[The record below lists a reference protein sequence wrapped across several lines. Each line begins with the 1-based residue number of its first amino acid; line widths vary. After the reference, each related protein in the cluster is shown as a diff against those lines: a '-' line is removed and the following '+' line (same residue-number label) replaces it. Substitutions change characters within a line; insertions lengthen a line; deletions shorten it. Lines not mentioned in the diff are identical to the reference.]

1 MKVRHGQ
8 TIVEVMIA
16 ISVGVVAL
24 LALVQ
29 LSNRTVVTNGVA
41 KRVTEAHDQATSVL
55 ELVRTEKAE
64 NGWQVFKSNYS
75 VGQWCFD
82 GSVILTGSGCSV
94 SGTEYISDVDFVF
107 TSSGNNEQVVVTV
120 TMSWT
125 EGAVTKSAV
134 VDTVMTKY

>member
-1 MKVRHGQ
+1 MITRRGQ

-41 KRVTEAHDQATSVL
+41 KRVTEAHDQATSAM

-64 NGWQVFKSNYS
+64 AGWEAFKTNFSS
-75 VGQWCFD
+75 GQWCFD
-82 GSVILTGSGCSV
+82 GSAVTSGSGCGV
-94 SGTEYISDVDFVF
+94 SGSEYINDVDFVF
-107 TSSGNNEQVVVTV
+107 STSGSNEQVVVTV
-120 TMSWT
+120 TMTWT
-125 EGAVTKSAV
+125 EGTMTKTAV
-134 VDTVMTKY
+134 VETVMTKY